1 MIKLWL
7 SAPHGRGCRDI
18 FVYLSKHHPFTITTR
33 KGKHNGEDVVFTV
46 IDDGI
51 HNNGGWEALDAM
63 YDVLERI
70 DEALKHD

>member
-7 SAPHGRGCRDI
+7 SAPDGRGCKDN

-70 DEALKHD
+70 DEALKYD

>member
-7 SAPHGRGCRDI
+7 SAPHGRGCKDI

-33 KGKHNGEDVVFTV
+33 EGKHNGEPVTFTV

-51 HNNGGWEALDAM
+51 HNNGGWEALDPITV
-63 YDVLERI
+63 VLDLI
-70 DEALKHD
+70 DAQL